1 MTAIKSRCSL
11 AVISSLIGFA
21 FICIVLCVLLFSFRF
36 LSLSLSLPFFP
47 LFHTCTPH
55 YYSLS
60 LLSLSLSPHHF
71 SFSPTSLPFT
81 LPSFSFSFLTPF
93 PSLSLSLLKVTHKST
108 GEVMVLKLNK
118 SRNNSKQMLAEIQ
131 LLNRLSHPNILGYVT
146 KKKSHTVYSTSTC
159 TRIVICNIKS
169 IISVLLLL
177 LL

>member
-1 MTAIKSRCSL
+1 MC
-11 AVISSLIGFA
+11 
-21 FICIVLCVLLFSFRF
+21 CCYSFRS

-60 LLSLSLSPHHF
+60 FLFSLFLSTHHF

-81 LPSFSFSFLTPF
+81 LSSLSPLSLLSLSLPF
-93 PSLSLSLLKVTHKST
+93 SLSLLKVTHKST

-146 KKKSHTVYSTSTC
+146 KKSHTVYSTSTC
-159 TRIVICNIKS
+159 TCIVICNIKS
-169 IISVLLLL
+169 IIFVLLYYDDFRQMFCFEI
-177 LL
+177 